1 MRYFAALMWLVV
13 GIVLASPMQGVFDT
27 LMEIIGDMS
36 LGTFEGAAI
45 NLFPVFYW
53 VLVIGVPFVI
63 VMRSS
68 GE

>member
-1 MRYFAALMWLVV
+1 MKYFAALMWLVV

-27 LMEIIGDMS
+27 LMDIIGDMS

-53 VLVIGVPFVI
+53 VLVIGVPFII
-63 VMRSS
+63 VMR
-68 GE
+68 GNE